1 MSLDVGALLEPLG
14 VALHAFRRSLM
25 PKDAT
30 VVVFGATG
38 VQGGSVAK
46 ALLND
51 PRTAQQFK
59 VKAVTR
65 DPAKPSAQA
74 LLEQG
79 ADVVQ
84 ASFSVPL
91 GNIYYC

>member
-1 MSLDVGALLEPLG
+1 MTSTQ
-14 VALHAFRRSLM
+14 
-25 PKDAT
+25 PKT

-38 VQGGSVAK
+38 TQGGSVAK

-65 DPAKPSAQA
+65 DPSKPAAKVLA
-74 LLEQG
+74 EQG
-79 ADVVQ
+79 AEVVQ
-84 ASFSVPL
+84 ASFSSPFL
-91 GNIYYC
+91 FHLAIIILY